1 MPPALRHTQRPDVE
15 IEDLWPAFLATHP
28 ALQVPSPLT
37 RQAYNTL
44 APTLGPWLMATQ
56 GVPAALAQVGLES
69 IWSVLAGLHGPA
81 ASYRYHAL
89 YAVLRTPCPRWAAPF
104 DVAVGYDGVLFAS
117 PEVLSALAI
126 DSDRAEILAERED
139 VREAMARVALWHVTT
154 ADGVRHV
161 AISLADVV
169 DYLSPLATLPA
180 CQWLW
185 HWIRTEYA
193 PAIARYGHYDPA
205 HGHTAPVGQ
214 ELDALER
221 REGAREL
228 LNDLLPG
235 LGDETLAAGAE
246 EPCTDC

>member
-1 MPPALRHTQRPDVE
+1 MPPALYDTQRPDVE

-28 ALQVPSPLT
+28 SLQVPNPLT
-37 RQAYNTL
+37 RQAYNAL

-56 GVPAALAQVGLES
+56 GLAAAMAQVGLES

-81 ASYRYHAL
+81 VSSRFHAL

-104 DVAVGYDGVLFAS
+104 DLAVGYDGVLFAY

-126 DSDRAEILAERED
+126 AGERPEVLAETEE
-139 VREAMARVALWHVTT
+139 VREAMARVEIWHVTT
-154 ADGVRHV
+154 ADGVRRGAV
-161 AISLADVV
+161 SLNNVV
-169 DYLSPLATLPA
+169 DWLSPLSMLPA

-205 HGHTAPVGQ
+205 RGHAAPVGQ

-235 LGDETLAAGAE
+235 LGDATLAAGAE
-246 EPCTDC
+246 EPGTDD

>member
-1 MPPALRHTQRPDVE
+1 MPPALRDTQRPDVE
-15 IEDLWPAFLATHP
+15 IDDLWPAFLATHP
-28 ALQVPSPLT
+28 ALQVPRPLT

-56 GVPAALAQVGLES
+56 GLPAAMAQLGLES
-69 IWSVLAGLHGPA
+69 IWSVLEGLHGPA

-89 YAVLRTPCPRWAAPF
+89 YAVLLTPCPRWAAPF
-104 DVAVGYDGVLFAS
+104 DLAVGYDGVLFAY
-117 PEVLSALAI
+117 PAILAALQL
-126 DSDRAEILAERED
+126 DGDRAEILAELAD

-154 ADGVRHV
+154 ADGVQHV
-161 AISLADVV
+161 AVSLTDVV
-169 DYLSPLATLPA
+169 DSLSPLAPLPA

-185 HWIRTEYA
+185 QWIRTEYA

-205 HGHTAPVGQ
+205 RGHAAPVGQ

-235 LGDETLAAGAE
+235 LGEETLAACTE
-246 EPCTDC
+246 ETSTDC